1 MDSGSRW
8 TPALL
13 RILWNRTRAAA
24 NMPISRRFQIIN
36 FDIFGGEADLR
47 GDSSMVRTA
56 MPRDRPNNSAPE
68 PVKDQE
74 PVVDFFAS
82 RLAERIR
89 ADNWRKRLA
98 VIRGEI
104 LELAEQSSQ
113 QGLVDL
119 ARETVE
125 LARGLDRLEKL
136 LRLASK

>member
-1 MDSGSRW
+1 MDSGSRC
-8 TPALL
+8 TSALL
-13 RILWNRTRAAA
+13 RVPWNQTQAAA
-24 NMPISRRFQIIN
+24 NKPISRRFQIIN

-47 GDSSMVRTA
+47 SDSSMVRTA

-68 PVKDQE
+68 PVRDQE

-89 ADNWRKRLA
+89 TDNWRKRLA

-119 ARETVE
+119 TRETVE